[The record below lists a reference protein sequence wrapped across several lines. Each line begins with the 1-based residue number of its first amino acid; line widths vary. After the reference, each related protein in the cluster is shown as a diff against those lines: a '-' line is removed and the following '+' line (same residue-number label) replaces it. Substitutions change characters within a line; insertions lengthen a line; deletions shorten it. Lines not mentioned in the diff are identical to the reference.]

1 MGWKGESRRHSLSRK
16 GIKTNIDDQKRLSVR
31 NFVARGS
38 SDLKVPFSEENLTE
52 LFLEIGES
60 KRGWNF
66 IRSYIESVFELE
78 EDVLNWESSANYV
91 SDMDIE
97 TQKDF
102 YNELNNIWFEDH
114 NNYWYGQ
121 SKLTIGVLSGS
132 EGKLYVETVSQKL
145 IDQEYDGEV
154 EAWVQDKY
162 GSSSNWQ
169 IVDPE
174 INISKDSDIKI
185 MKSLGKLQ
193 ESKVGKGD
201 VVSFKG
207 RDYVVTSETF
217 ISHPEQLIGG
227 ENKDEGFFAQLFP
240 IDVHAEEPSGFINQ
254 SRLTVKKKYN
264 DPKLSPLE
272 RANESARMYRITDDQ
287 NYLSDIRK
295 TLSFMQPS
303 DIENYIEQR
312 TTGYGVK

>member
-193 ESKVGKGD
+193 ESKVRKGEI
-201 VVSFKG
+201 VEYQG
-207 RDYVVTSETF
+207 QAYIVTSESF
-217 ISHPEQLIGG
+217 ISHPELFIGG
-227 ENKDEGFFAQLFP
+227 ERKKEGFVAMLYP
-240 IDVHAEEPSGFINQ
+240 IDPYVEESGGWINQ
-254 SRLTVKKKYN
+254 SRIKLLSEHEKRMIMQKYKDEIDEIKSKEMN
-264 DPKLSPLE
+264 
-272 RANESARMYRITDDQ
+272 
-287 NYLSDIRK
+287 
-295 TLSFMQPS
+295 
-303 DIENYIEQR
+303 
-312 TTGYGVK
+312 